1 MQDGVGTVLNRVARP
16 RFDNGKAV
24 RAEDPKECDVLHGS
38 CSRRIASVYGGD
50 GSPSQAAR
58 NGPVCHG
65 QRCGVA
71 RPLPLHGSQWHS
83 HVFSLRASGR
93 QSFRP
98 DQTLRL
104 PHDSL
109 LHRPPPHPRCN
120 CLSPHRPQMLSGLA
134 FLHDC
139 GIIHTDI
146 KPENVLLK
154 SPLAEPP
161 PPVKTVFD
169 LQQETIS
176 NHPEMIQMKKQLEDP
191 AVDAEE
197 KKRLRLRMKRL
208 RLKLRKGGGTE
219 RVRARDLGK

>member
-1 MQDGVGTVLNRVARP
+1 M
-16 RFDNGKAV
+16 
-24 RAEDPKECDVLHGS
+24 
-38 CSRRIASVYGGD
+38 
-50 GSPSQAAR
+50 SPA
-58 NGPVCHG
+58 
-65 QRCGVA
+65 
-71 RPLPLHGSQWHS
+71 
-83 HVFSLRASGR
+83 
-93 QSFRP
+93 
-98 DQTLRL
+98 
-104 PHDSL
+104 
-109 LHRPPPHPRCN
+109 
-120 CLSPHRPQMLSGLA
+120 RPQMLSGIA

-176 NHPEMIQMKKQLEDP
+176 NHPEMIQMRNQLEDP

-208 RLKLRKGGGTE
+208 RLKLRKGGKTE
-219 RVRARDLGK
+219 RVRARVFGEQAAIALGVPAIQCGFRQSVFREGDK